1 MIKKKQ
7 TKKHTFIHTE
17 YYFYN
22 RCLDNEH
29 MDRIYTI
36 AHRGKK
42 TAGNWQ
48 NYKPQ
53 SVGFTPLHTIHDPP
67 PHPHTG
73 ILFNVKPI
81 CIYNTFT
88 GSHNVLIQTNQQY
101 YTPMYNNSGAGRC
114 CVEVWTRILL
124 HNNPNMGH
132 VVNTHTNHTHT
143 FTFSAKRITNQQ
155 TNKQKHNHPFE
166 SNETKVI

>member
-1 MIKKKQ
+1 
-7 TKKHTFIHTE
+7 
-17 YYFYN
+17 
-22 RCLDNEH
+22 

-42 TAGNWQ
+42 PQEIDKITNHNRLVLHPYTA
-48 NYKPQ
+48 Y
-53 SVGFTPLHTIHDPP
+53 TTLPLHI
-67 PHPHTG
+67 HTG

-81 CIYNTFT
+81 CIYNMFT

-143 FTFSAKRITNQQ
+143 FTFSAKRITNKH
-155 TNKQKHNHPFE
+155 TNKQKQTITHP
-166 SNETKVI
+166 NETKVI